1 MFEGILAKAL
11 EEQVNAFCIYI
22 FICCY
27 YKVLGATN
35 LWAVV
40 TGVKIWKVEKKRK
53 VNPTSMQ

>member
-22 FICCY
+22 FICYY

-40 TGVKIWKVEKKRK
+40 TGVKIWKVEKKK
-53 VNPTSMQ
+53 KSKP